1 MSNEMYTK
9 GEYLKNNP
17 TWHIEDSHFKVDQI
31 LEMLRRNQIQ
41 PSSVCEVGCGAGEI
55 LNQLYSKMSDNVSF
69 TGYEISPQA
78 FELCEQKQKD
88 RLQYHLKDILQDDN
102 VFFDLLLLMD
112 VIEHIEDYYGFL
124 KKLHKKGNYKL
135 FRIPLDLSAKTI
147 FDGCTHILTE
157 RETVGHIHY
166 FTKEIALAVLKD
178 TGYEVVDYF
187 FTPIITYLKSKSA
200 KIKLKRFLIN
210 ILFRFNPDAT
220 ARIFGGY
227 SLIVLTK

>member
-31 LEMLRRNQIQ
+31 LEMLRRNQLH

-55 LNQLYSKMSDNVSF
+55 LNQLYSKMPDNVSF

-78 FELCEQKQKD
+78 FELCEQKQKY

-124 KKLHKKGNYKL
+124 KKLHKKGDYKL

-178 TGYEVVDYF
+178 TGYEIVDYF
-187 FTPIITYLKSKSA
+187 FTPIITYLKSKSV